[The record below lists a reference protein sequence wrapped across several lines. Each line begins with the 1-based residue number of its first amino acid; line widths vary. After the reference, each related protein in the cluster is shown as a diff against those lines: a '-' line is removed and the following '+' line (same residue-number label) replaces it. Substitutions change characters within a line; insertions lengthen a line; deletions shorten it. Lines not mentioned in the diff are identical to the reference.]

1 MICFVEIDVSGFGEF
16 ELVFDSVE
24 SGVDH
29 KRECEIRI
37 RKRIGG
43 SQLSSSV
50 FAESGGNAYELGAVL
65 RGPGDVSGSF
75 IASESLV

>member
-1 MICFVEIDVSGFGEF
+1 MICFVEIDVSGLGEF

-37 RKRIGG
+37 RKRIGR
-43 SQLSSSV
+43 SQLSSPV
-50 FAESGGNAYELGAVL
+50 FAECCGDAHELGTIL
-65 RGPGDVSGSF
+65 CGP
-75 IASESLV
+75 